1 MKAAVVEARGAGDIT
16 MRATDQ
22 QISSRRGVTTDDQT
36 QISGAHK
43 GTSPAHTR
51 SLAIARASRTA
62 FPTPSLTRHK
72 SCTPS
77 YLGTCLVAP
86 CGPDGAQ
93 LALCMTPVTALLL
106 AAALSTLL
114 AAAGQVPPVQPSAPP
129 SGQQAASPVQCNKE
143 AEAAARSRNDA
154 VQRWHAAL
162 QVRGTGGDTAWVAT
176 PEITRLFAPRQLEQ
190 TAHRFEADAQFYVAA
205 LERNASEVLP
215 VWRNA
220 SAAELAAEVQAWAAR
235 RSAAQAEVAVT
246 APAAAAVIAADCD
259 TAFSLSTRCDVCAS
273 FTPPQCAEPPAQT
286 SGALEAGAVPVAAEC
301 LLCAAVFP
309 PARRHRAHSVLL
321 SFVHA
326 RHAWRVKRIQPALG
340 SYERVRGECGQR

>member
-1 MKAAVVEARGAGDIT
+1 
-16 MRATDQ
+16 
-22 QISSRRGVTTDDQT
+22 
-36 QISGAHK
+36 
-43 GTSPAHTR
+43 
-51 SLAIARASRTA
+51 
-62 FPTPSLTRHK
+62 
-72 SCTPS
+72 
-77 YLGTCLVAP
+77 
-86 CGPDGAQ
+86 
-93 LALCMTPVTALLL
+93 MTPVTALLL

-205 LERNASEVLP
+205 MERNASELLP

-220 SAAELAAEVQAWAAR
+220 SAAELAAEVQAWTAR

-259 TAFSLSTRCDVCAS
+259 TAFSLSTRCDRRACL
-273 FTPPQCAEPPAQT
+273 TPPKRAEPPAQT
-286 SGALEAGAVPVAAEC
+286 ACAPKSGSLPAAAEC
-301 LLCAAVFP
+301 LVHTTVFL
-309 PARRHRAHSVLL
+309 PAHRHPAHSVVFSL
-321 SFVHA
+321 VYA
-326 RHAWRVKRIQPALG
+326 RHAWCIERIQSVVG
-340 SYERVRGECGQR
+340 SYE